1 MSQKEREEKQM
12 PKIDF
17 SKVEDVQDYT
27 PLADGKY
34 LCKLSEVEEAET
46 QYGDEMFKLRFEV
59 VQGEHTGRIIFDNMV
74 FSEAAM
80 KRVKLIC
87 SRLGLDV
94 SGEIDVK
101 PSMLEG
107 RKCYVSVITE
117 EYEDSEGKTKK
128 RNVIPF
134 AGYERAEGEAGKKD
148 DAENSE
154 SDMPF

>member
-1 MSQKEREEKQM
+1 M

-46 QYGDEMFKLRFEV
+46 QYGDEMWKLRFEV
-59 VQGEHTGRIIFDNMV
+59 VQGDHIGRFIFDNMV
-74 FSEAAM
+74 FSAAAI

-87 SRLGLDV
+87 LRLGFDA
-94 SGEIDVK
+94 SGEIDLK
-101 PSMLEG
+101 PSLLKG
-107 RKCYVSVITE
+107 RKCYVSVLTE
-117 EYEDSEGKTKK
+117 EYEDREGKTKK
-128 RNVIPF
+128 RNVVPF
-134 AGYERAEGEAGKKD
+134 AGYERTDAEVGKKD
-148 DAENSE
+148 DSGNPE